1 MWYHLTFWT
10 FVISRCRKVLHDSRR
25 FRSNVSLFFFS
36 GNSGCFFPEVD
47 IDLGETIAL
56 AREVLTTSRLTL
68 RTDITFCNA
77 QQSIQWTSWE
87 ISEISSETV
96 PPFRWI
102 GNGTEFVL
110 NPRMNCTDCYPAYLY
125 LRFTASLKGLDGRTI
140 QGFGLFKVD
149 QPDLVVKIRGP
160 TEVDKGIGEI
170 FLDASESRDP
180 DIFDKRNLT
189 FTWFCKHKKDRVF
202 LKEACLHGRTA
213 SNGKVLVVDVNRL
226 KSNHTQ
232 KFKLVISKGTRT
244 KMVIHALKVRPSVN
258 FTFR

>member
-1 MWYHLTFWT
+1 
-10 FVISRCRKVLHDSRR
+10 
-25 FRSNVSLFFFS
+25 
-36 GNSGCFFPEVD
+36 
-47 IDLGETIAL
+47 
-56 AREVLTTSRLTL
+56 
-68 RTDITFCNA
+68 
-77 QQSIQWTSWE
+77 
-87 ISEISSETV
+87 
-96 PPFRWI
+96 
-102 GNGTEFVL
+102 
-110 NPRMNCTDCYPAYLY
+110 MNCTDCYPAYLY